1 MRSRVVRVVAGFGV
15 ALLATWVGAQD
26 VEQVASPYQA
36 EYPYA
41 VGTDLTPQVSI
52 EGVQIDA
59 IRVAPREQG
68 EVAADRDVEIEV
80 TSTLTNN
87 GAKTVHVLVVLLL
100 EDGQGNALERLEM
113 PSVRVPSEKTRSGNE
128 RFTVRGRIV
137 LDTEKVYLFCE
148 LQ

>member
-1 MRSRVVRVVAGFGV
+1 MRSRVVRVVAAFGV

-26 VEQVASPYQA
+26 VEQVASPYQG
-36 EYPYA
+36 EYPYTI
-41 VGTDLTPQVSI
+41 GTDLTPPVSV
-52 EGVQIDA
+52 EGVHIDA
-59 IRVAPREQG
+59 IRVAPRQEG
-68 EVAADRDVEIEV
+68 EIAADRDIEVEV
-80 TSTLTNN
+80 TSTFTNN
-87 GAKTVHVLVVLLL
+87 GAKTVRVLVVLLL

-137 LDTEKVYLFCE
+137 LDTQKVYLFCE